1 MQCFSSGFLSNSPIN
16 FVVSCSFRLEIQ
28 CASAAATTTVVRT
41 AAVASARRGCPCRKQ
56 RARRALISGSPSGP
70 PYPDSPPARA
80 TAKRARSW
88 NLPWEVRLN
97 ALWLL
102 QPWGTLLQAK
112 IAALHT
118 ALSKKCWERR
128 GREMRTRERR
138 ATRMKGSCSKRWF
151 EMAFKTHDVE
161 ACWNWHVYEL
171 ISKERDAWMCSLA
184 RKDTNLHTSAQPIS
198 HTGTRN
204 LIPLERQYR

>member
-16 FVVSCSFRLEIQ
+16 FVVFCCFRLEIQ
-28 CASAAATTTVVRT
+28 CASAAATTTTVVRT

-56 RARRALISGSPSGP
+56 RARHALISGS
-70 PYPDSPPARA
+70 PDSPPARA

-118 ALSKKCWERR
+118 ALSKMCWERR

-151 EMAFKTHDVE
+151 
-161 ACWNWHVYEL
+161 
-171 ISKERDAWMCSLA
+171 
-184 RKDTNLHTSAQPIS
+184 
-198 HTGTRN
+198 
-204 LIPLERQYR
+204 